1 MINLY
6 DPPVK
11 CIRRML
17 PQLSKPL
24 KDMTRIQAGFTLV
37 SCIHIYV
44 HDQVHVSPS
53 LCFHIS

>member
-24 KDMTRIQAGFTLV
+24 KDMTRIQAGFTLDSIV
-37 SCIHIYV
+37 YTYICA
-44 HDQVHVSPS
+44 
-53 LCFHIS
+53 